1 MVVWRCNGCEMG
13 QVLEFLILDSN
24 PQIHGQLATSAC
36 PVLLVLVYENLR
48 LRTSQDS
55 EGDKA
60 GPVLKP
66 CLSKSY

>member
-1 MVVWRCNGCEMG
+1 MDVRWG

-24 PQIHGQLATSAC
+24 PLIHGELAMTAC
-36 PVLLVLVYENLR
+36 PGLLVLVCENLR
-48 LRTSQDS
+48 LRTSQDG

-66 CLSKSY
+66 PLVFQNLIKI